1 MTKNGR
7 PAASGSHFAV
17 VHRWWDLGGS
27 GVLVFSSGSVSSG
40 NSGGLA
46 RVQPRKAAAG

>member
-1 MTKNGR
+1 
-7 PAASGSHFAV
+7 
-17 VHRWWDLGGS
+17 LGFGEGTATTGTMGAS
-27 GVLVFSSGSVSSG
+27 GVLEFSSGSVSSG